1 MIVVDRV
8 SCAVN
13 CFPLRPCQQRADEV
27 LDDVR
32 EFLEAPVPL
41 DPNGDGVVNEL
52 DAAYLG
58 YYWGETTFEELW
70 IPLPAPN
77 WD

>member
-1 MIVVDRV
+1 PKGSQMSILAMKMDANDDGVMDWFSPDR
-8 SCAVN
+8 SG
-13 CFPLRPCQQRADEV
+13 Q
-27 LDDVR
+27 
-32 EFLEAPVPL
+32 PVPVPAFL
-41 DPNGDGVVNEL
+41 DPDGDGIVTEK

-70 IPLPAPN
+70 IPLPAPD